1 MIDAN
6 IVRDLWDAFAKF
18 WESVFH
24 AFGLIINFFL
34 S

>member
-1 MIDAN
+1 MEAN
-6 IVRDLWDAFAKF
+6 IVGDLFEAFVKF

-34 S
+34 T